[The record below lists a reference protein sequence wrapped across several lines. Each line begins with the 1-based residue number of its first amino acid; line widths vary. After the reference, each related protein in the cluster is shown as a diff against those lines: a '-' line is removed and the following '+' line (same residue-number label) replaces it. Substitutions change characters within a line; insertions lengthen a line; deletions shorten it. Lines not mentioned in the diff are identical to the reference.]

1 MEREVVMSREEIDH
15 LDAMI
20 IPLLSRRVTSSH
32 MVIAEKRANG
42 RPVLDEAREEQ
53 ILVKAPR
60 GPVRDC
66 MAAVL
71 RICRESA

>member
-1 MEREVVMSREEIDH
+1 MEREILMSREEIDR

-20 IPLLSRRVTSSH
+20 IPLLSRRVTASH
-32 MVIAEKRANG
+32 MVIAAKRAAG
-42 RPVLDEAREEQ
+42 QPVHDPDREEQ

-66 MAAVL
+66 VAAML